1 MFPGGIGTSELLII
15 GALAVLLFGSK
26 LPEVARNFGR
36 SYQQF
41 RKGLTDLQSSFTAD
55 ANAPA
60 KFDSR
65 HEKIAHYKDAVDEL
79 ETPPPPRAGT
89 AKSGVGGEAAD
100 RLGCRGRLGKHSP
113 AS

>member
-15 GALAVLLFGSK
+15 GVVAVLLFGAK

-55 ANAPA
+55 DSAPG

-65 HEKIAHYKDAVDEL
+65 RQKLAHYKDAADEL
-79 ETPPPPRAGT
+79 EPPPPPRFEPT
-89 AKSGVGGEAAD
+89 PPAAEPP
-100 RLGCRGRLGKHSP
+100 SEN
-113 AS
+113 SN